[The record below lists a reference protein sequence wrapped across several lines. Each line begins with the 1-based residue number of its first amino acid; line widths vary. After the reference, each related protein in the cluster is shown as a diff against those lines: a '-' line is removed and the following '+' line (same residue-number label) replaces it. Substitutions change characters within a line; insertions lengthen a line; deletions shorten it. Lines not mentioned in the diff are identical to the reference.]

1 MAAGFIDPRH
11 AAGSDEFQEL
21 ISVVE
26 KFADVWIHVS
36 TPLYAEENHGDV
48 VRRAA
53 GERDLQKPPA
63 AGLRRAA
70 VDHLVEN
77 LLIRLVDTSPSE
89 QRRMYS
95 PSRTDTVN

>member
-1 MAAGFIDPRH
+1 
-11 AAGSDEFQEL
+11 
-21 ISVVE
+21 
-26 KFADVWIHVS
+26 
-36 TPLYAEENHGDV
+36 
-48 VRRAA
+48 
-53 GERDLQKPPA
+53 
-63 AGLRRAA
+63 